1 MERTVRERIRYI
13 KHVRDKHELTP
24 TEILDICDKNGAYIS
39 DKTLNKILK
48 EGSEECKFQYNSI
61 ISVYEALYAT
71 FGDEDMTDDV
81 ATLKRM
87 IAERNRQIDNLLLQ
101 IEKTHESYEELK
113 KADEKTIALLEKD
126 LEQINSR
133 FDKVLTAYLAD
144 KGGF

>member
-1 MERTVRERIRYI
+1 MERTVRERIKYI
-13 KHVRDKHELTP
+13 KHVRDKHNLSP

-39 DKTLNKILK
+39 DKTLCKILK

-81 ATLKRM
+81 AALKRM

-113 KADEKTIALLEKD
+113 KADEKTISLLEKD
-126 LEQINSR
+126 LEQINAR
-133 FDKVLTAYLAD
+133 FDKVLAAYLAD
-144 KGGF
+144 KGG